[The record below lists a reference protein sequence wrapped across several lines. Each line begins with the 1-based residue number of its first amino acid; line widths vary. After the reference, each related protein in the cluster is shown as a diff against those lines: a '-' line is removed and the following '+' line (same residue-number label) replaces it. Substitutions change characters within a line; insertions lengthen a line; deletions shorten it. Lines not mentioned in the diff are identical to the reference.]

1 MTTDFS
7 KYDANQLPSAE
18 VLGRQRYAIVV
29 ADWNNDI
36 TYPMMFGAIETLTK
50 HGVPVENIDVLH
62 VPGAV
67 ELTYGA
73 ARIMKEER
81 IDAIIAIGC
90 VIQGDTPH
98 FDYVCQS
105 VTQGVAILNAQGKV
119 PVIFSVLTV
128 KEKQQ
133 ALAVKDAAGVRNLE
147 KIVRAASDELMVVV
161 SAMGKT
167 TNALERVVEFLD
179 AGKEEAALNQWVDI
193 IDYHVAIMKE
203 LGLKPGSDI
212 RLQGEIPF
220 DPQLSLD
227 ENYDQ
232 VVSLGEIMSTQ
243 IVAVYLLKQGLSV
256 EWWNIRAGW
265 ERPNRPKIV
274 IAQGFI
280 GGTSEGK
287 RTTLGREGSDY
298 TAALLGNYL
307 DAESVTIWKDVPGI
321 LNADPRLEP
330 DTILIPSLRY
340 QDAVELSYSGAQ
352 IIHPKTIR
360 PLENKKIP
368 LFVKPFGDPEA
379 EGSKIAADGV
389 GPIDVPVYIWRK
401 NQILITMRAKDFAF
415 VLEESLSEIFEIIHR
430 HRLKVALIQ
439 SSAVTISVCVDNTRF
454 VPEAIEELNQHFNV
468 TYNDH
473 LSLLTIRGT
482 TPEILE
488 RAKAGRTIMLS
499 QTTRRTAR
507 LVVKE

>member
-1 MTTDFS
+1 M
-7 KYDANQLPSAE
+7 KVYK
-18 VLGRQRYAIVV
+18 
-29 ADWNNDI
+29 
-36 TYPMMFGAIETLTK
+36 FG
-50 HGVPVENIDVLH
+50 
-62 VPGAV
+62 GA
-67 ELTYGA
+67 
-73 ARIMKEER
+73 
-81 IDAIIAIGC
+81 
-90 VIQGDTPH
+90 
-98 FDYVCQS
+98 S
-105 VTQGVAILNAQGKV
+105 
-119 PVIFSVLTV
+119 
-128 KEKQQ
+128 
-133 ALAVKDAAGVRNLE
+133 VKDAAGVRNLE
-147 KIVRAASDELMVVV
+147 KIVRAADDELMVVV

-220 DPQLSLD
+220 DPQLPLD

-256 EWWNIRAGW
+256 EWWNMPKLLRTDDTWREAKVDNATSAATIRAGW
-265 ERPNRPKIV
+265 ERANRPKIV

-280 GGTSEGK
+280 GGTAEGK

-360 PLENKKIP
+360 PLENKQIP

-379 EGSKIAADGV
+379 AGSKIAADGI
-389 GPIDVPVYIWRK
+389 GPIDIPVYIWRK

-454 VPEAIEELNQHFNV
+454 VPEAIEELKQHFNV

-507 LVVKE
+507 LVVKEDSVPQAK

>member
-1 MTTDFS
+1 MVRVF
-7 KYDANQLPSAE
+7 K
-18 VLGRQRYAIVV
+18 
-29 ADWNNDI
+29 
-36 TYPMMFGAIETLTK
+36 FG
-50 HGVPVENIDVLH
+50 
-62 VPGAV
+62 GA
-67 ELTYGA
+67 
-73 ARIMKEER
+73 
-81 IDAIIAIGC
+81 
-90 VIQGDTPH
+90 
-98 FDYVCQS
+98 S
-105 VTQGVAILNAQGKV
+105 
-119 PVIFSVLTV
+119 
-128 KEKQQ
+128 
-133 ALAVKDAAGVRNLE
+133 VKDAAGVRNLE
-147 KIVRAASDELMVVV
+147 HIVRLAIHDQASTANDLMVVV

-179 AGKEEAALNQWVDI
+179 AGKEEQALTQWVDI
-193 IDYHVAIMKE
+193 IDFHVAVMKE

-220 DPQLSLD
+220 DPTRPFD

-243 IVAVYLLKQGLSV
+243 IVAVYLLRQGLPV
-256 EWWNIRAGW
+256 EWWNMPKLLRTDDTWREAKVDDGVSRNVLRDGW
-265 ERPNRPKIV
+265 NRPNRPQIV
-274 IAQGFI
+274 VTQGFI
-280 GGTSEGK
+280 GGTKDGR

-330 DTILIPSLRY
+330 DTVLIPSLRY

-360 PLENKKIP
+360 PLENKRIP
-368 LFVKPFGDPEA
+368 LYVKPFGDPTA
-379 EGSKIAADGV
+379 EGSCISVDGV
-389 GPIDVPVYIWRK
+389 GPIDLPVYIWRK
-401 NQILITMRAKDFAF
+401 NKILITMRAKDFAF
-415 VLEESLSEIFEIIHR
+415 VLEESLSEIFDIIQR
-430 HRLKVALIQ
+430 NRLKVSLIQ

-454 VPEAIEELNQHFNV
+454 VLAAIEALQEHFNV

-488 RAKAGRTIMLS
+488 RAKAGRAVMLS

>member
-1 MTTDFS
+1 MVRVF
-7 KYDANQLPSAE
+7 K
-18 VLGRQRYAIVV
+18 
-29 ADWNNDI
+29 
-36 TYPMMFGAIETLTK
+36 FG
-50 HGVPVENIDVLH
+50 
-62 VPGAV
+62 GA
-67 ELTYGA
+67 
-73 ARIMKEER
+73 
-81 IDAIIAIGC
+81 
-90 VIQGDTPH
+90 
-98 FDYVCQS
+98 S
-105 VTQGVAILNAQGKV
+105 
-119 PVIFSVLTV
+119 
-128 KEKQQ
+128 
-133 ALAVKDAAGVRNLE
+133 VKDAAGVRNLE
-147 KIVRAASDELMVVV
+147 HIVRLAIHDQSSTANDLMVVV

-179 AGKEEAALNQWVDI
+179 AGKEEQALTQWVDI
-193 IDYHVAIMKE
+193 MDFHVAVMKE

-220 DPQLSLD
+220 DPTRPFD

-243 IVAVYLLKQGLSV
+243 IVAVYLLRQGLPV
-256 EWWNIRAGW
+256 EWWNMPKLLRTDDTWREAKVDDGVSRNVLRDGW
-265 ERPNRPKIV
+265 NRPNRPQIV
-274 IAQGFI
+274 VTQGFI
-280 GGTSEGK
+280 GGTKDGR

-330 DTILIPSLRY
+330 DTVLIPSLRY

-360 PLENKKIP
+360 PLENKRIP
-368 LFVKPFGDPEA
+368 LYVKPFGDPTA
-379 EGSKIAADGV
+379 EGSCISVDGV

-415 VLEESLSEIFEIIHR
+415 VLEESLSEIFDIIQR
-430 HRLKVALIQ
+430 NRLKVSLIQ

-454 VPEAIEELNQHFNV
+454 VPAAIEALQEHFNV

-488 RAKAGRTIMLS
+488 RAKAGRAVMLS

>member
-1 MTTDFS
+1 M
-7 KYDANQLPSAE
+7 KVYK
-18 VLGRQRYAIVV
+18 
-29 ADWNNDI
+29 
-36 TYPMMFGAIETLTK
+36 FG
-50 HGVPVENIDVLH
+50 
-62 VPGAV
+62 GA
-67 ELTYGA
+67 
-73 ARIMKEER
+73 
-81 IDAIIAIGC
+81 
-90 VIQGDTPH
+90 
-98 FDYVCQS
+98 S
-105 VTQGVAILNAQGKV
+105 
-119 PVIFSVLTV
+119 
-128 KEKQQ
+128 
-133 ALAVKDAAGVRNLE
+133 VKDAAGVRNLE
-147 KIVRAASDELMVVV
+147 RIVRQADVRDGLMVVV

-179 AGKEEAALNQWVDI
+179 AGKEEQALNQWVDV

-203 LGLKPGSDI
+203 LGLQPGADV

-220 DPQLSLD
+220 DPQLPFD

-243 IVAVYLLKQGLSV
+243 IIAVYLLKQGLSV
-256 EWWNIRAGW
+256 EWWNIPKLLRTDATWREAKIDVETSRAAICAGW
-265 ERPNRPKIV
+265 ERAQRPQVV
-274 IAQGFI
+274 ITQGFI
-280 GGTSEGK
+280 GGTADGQ

-298 TAALLGNYL
+298 TAAVLGNFL
-307 DAESVTIWKDVPGI
+307 NAESVTIWKDVPGI
-321 LNADPRLEP
+321 LNADPRIEP
-330 DTILIPSLRY
+330 DTVLIPSLRY

-360 PLENKKIP
+360 PLENKQIP
-368 LFVKPFGDPEA
+368 LYVKPFGDPQA
-379 EGSKIAADGV
+379 AGSKIAADGI

-415 VLEESLSEIFEIIHR
+415 VLEESLSEIFDIIHR
-430 HRLKVALIQ
+430 HRLKVSLIQ

-454 VPEAIEELNQHFNV
+454 VPEAIEELQHHFNV
-468 TYNDH
+468 SYNDH

-507 LVVKE
+507 LVVKED

>member
-1 MTTDFS
+1 
-7 KYDANQLPSAE
+7 
-18 VLGRQRYAIVV
+18 
-29 ADWNNDI
+29 
-36 TYPMMFGAIETLTK
+36 
-50 HGVPVENIDVLH
+50 
-62 VPGAV
+62 
-67 ELTYGA
+67 
-73 ARIMKEER
+73 
-81 IDAIIAIGC
+81 
-90 VIQGDTPH
+90 
-98 FDYVCQS
+98 
-105 VTQGVAILNAQGKV
+105 
-119 PVIFSVLTV
+119 
-128 KEKQQ
+128 
-133 ALAVKDAAGVRNLE
+133 
-147 KIVRAASDELMVVV
+147 MVVV

-179 AGKEEAALNQWVDI
+179 AGKEEQALSQWVDV

-203 LGLKPGSDI
+203 LGLRPGADI

-220 DPQLSLD
+220 DPTKPFD

-232 VVSLGEIMSTQ
+232 VVSMGEILSTQ
-243 IVAVYLLKQGLSV
+243 IIAVYLLKQGLSV
-256 EWWNIRAGW
+256 EWWNMPKLLRTDATWREAQVDNETSRAAIRAGW
-265 ERPNRPKIV
+265 ERPARPQV
-274 IAQGFI
+274 IITQGFI
-280 GGTSEGK
+280 GGTADGK

-321 LNADPRLEP
+321 LNADPRIEP
-330 DTILIPSLRY
+330 DTVLIPSLRY

-360 PLENKKIP
+360 PLENKQIP
-368 LFVKPFGDPEA
+368 LFVKPFGDPSA
-379 EGSKIAADGV
+379 EGSRIAADGV
-389 GPIDVPVYIWRK
+389 GPIDIPVYIWRK

-415 VLEESLSEIFEIIHR
+415 ALEESLSEIFEIIRR

-454 VPEAIEELNQHFNV
+454 VPAAIEELNRHFNV

-488 RAKAGRTIMLS
+488 HAKAGRTIMLS

-507 LVVKE
+507 LVVKEETSLEKQ